1 LVHFVN
7 LSAFE
12 FSKINLGFEWINM
25 GNTFIALLRG
35 INVGGQKKIKMAEL
49 RAVLEDE
56 GLQNVKTYIQS
67 GNIVFKSDET
77 NREKL
82 QNRIAG
88 TIRQYFGFDVSTLV
102 IREKDIR
109 QILEANPFYNE
120 SAEGKLY
127 YVLLRNPPEKELVQ
141 QLEQLHFDHEVFHIT
156 DTCVYLHCKGGYGKA
171 KLNNNY
177 IEKKLKVD
185 ATTRNERTMKK
196 LLEMSA

>member
-1 LVHFVN
+1 M
-7 LSAFE
+7 
-12 FSKINLGFEWINM
+12 GFEWINM

-127 YVLLRNPPEKELVQ
+127 YVLLALV
-141 QLEQLHFDHEVFHIT
+141 
-156 DTCVYLHCKGGYGKA
+156 
-171 KLNNNY
+171 
-177 IEKKLKVD
+177 
-185 ATTRNERTMKK
+185 
-196 LLEMSA
+196 